1 VSAER
6 RNLTPRKR
14 QRLETRKKVYQ
25 AALSVFRRDGVNEA
39 RIEDIVKLAGVAN
52 GTFYFHFPTKD
63 DVLSELLRESITE
76 TVKSIEALPVGTA
89 LEQVLEAVCRAMA
102 KHWKDDRALFSAVG
116 VVALRITAAGSHD
129 TDPVPQALA
138 PHFNHASAKGVLTPT
153 APPELLAQ
161 LFLLNVFAAS
171 LACCSNDALPFDVV
185 LPGVAKLF
193 LDGAR
198 HRKK

>member
-1 VSAER
+1 MSAER
-6 RNLTPRKR
+6 RTLTPRKR

-25 AALSVFRRDGVNEA
+25 AALTVFRRDGVNEA

-63 DVLSELLRESITE
+63 DVLAELLRESISK
-76 TVKSIEALPVGTA
+76 TVKAIEALPVGTP
-89 LEQVLEAVCRAMA
+89 LELVLDAVCRAMA
-102 KHWKDDRALFSAVG
+102 SHWRDDTTLFTAVG

-129 TDPVPQALA
+129 TDPVPIALA
-138 PHFNHASAKGVLTPT
+138 PHFNHAAAKGMFVPG

-171 LACCSNDALPFDVV
+171 LACCSNPALPFDVV
-185 LPGVAKLF
+185 LPGVSRLF

-198 HRKK
+198 QRKR